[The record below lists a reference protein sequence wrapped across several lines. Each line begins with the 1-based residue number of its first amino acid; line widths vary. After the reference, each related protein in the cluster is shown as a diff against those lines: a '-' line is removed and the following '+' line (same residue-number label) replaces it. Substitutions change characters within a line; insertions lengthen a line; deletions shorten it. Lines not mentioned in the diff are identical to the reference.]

1 MRKALRLALIMALLF
16 AALWFGGAYALKRA
30 LAGWFD
36 QRRAEGWVAEYS
48 AITAAGFP
56 GRMEIRLSELELADP
71 ETGLAW
77 RAPSFA
83 FFAPVWRPGNITA
96 QWPDEQIIA
105 TPLEKIVLS
114 ADKMQAAVTFT
125 EFSDLNLAAITLDLG
140 KIALASGAGWTSSLE
155 TGRLSLQQIEGPDF
169 TYRLHFEARG
179 MVPASPFLRRLSDIA
194 LLEDRIEGVVI
205 DAVVTF
211 DAPWDRYAI
220 ERARPQITHISL
232 ELLSADWG
240 ELALWMAG
248 ELDVDEAGIPE
259 GQITVKARNWREMVA
274 LARELG
280 AVGEALEPSVV
291 SALSFLASLSGDKTT
306 LDTPLSFRNGYIAFG
321 PLPIGEAPDLTIR

>member
-1 MRKALRLALIMALLF
+1 MRKALKWALIMALLF
-16 AALWFGGAYALKRA
+16 TALWSGAVFALKRG

-36 QRRAEGWVAEYS
+36 QRRAEGWIAEYS
-48 AITAAGFP
+48 TIEAAGFP
-56 GRMEIRLSELELADP
+56 GRMEIRLNGLDLADP
-71 ETGLAW
+71 DTGLAW
-77 RAPSFA
+77 RAPTFV
-83 FFAPVWRPGNITA
+83 FFAPAWRPGNITA
-96 QWPDEQIIA
+96 LWPDEQIIA
-105 TPLEKIVLS
+105 TPFEKIALS
-114 ADKMQAAVTFT
+114 ADKMQAAVSFT
-125 EFSDLNLAAITLDLG
+125 EFSDFNLASIALDLG
-140 KIALASGAGWTSSLE
+140 QVALTSSTGWASSLE
-155 TGRLSLQQIEGPDF
+155 SGHLSLQQIEGPDF

-194 LLEDRIEGVVI
+194 LLDDRIEGITI
-205 DAVVTF
+205 DAFVTF

-240 ELALWMAG
+240 ELSLWMAG
-248 ELDVDEAGIPE
+248 EVDVNEAGIPE
-259 GQITVKARNWREMVA
+259 GQVAVKARNWREMVA

-280 AVGEALEPSVV
+280 AVGEALEPSVL
-291 SALSFLASLSGDKTT
+291 SALSFLASLSGDEKT